1 MKSLVTKN
9 GTHHQRID
17 PRVGDDEFSTTPFL
31 CTGSYFV
38 VELIVNDNGTFGKGE
53 F

>member
-1 MKSLVTKN
+1 MN
-9 GTHHQRID
+9 GTHHQRTS

-31 CTGSYFV
+31 CIGSYFV
-38 VELIVNDNGTFGKGE
+38 VAIVNDMGAFGKRE